1 MAGENKLNV
10 VYIIK
15 EICFMKRNTFYED
28 QCCTS
33 CFDIEG
39 PKLLNAPRIWLC
51 VSIPLKKLILPVDDS
66 RSRLFSSQFS

>member
-1 MAGENKLNV
+1 MAGENRLNV

-39 PKLLNAPRIWLC
+39 AKTTEYPSYLAVC
-51 VSIPLKKLILPVDDS
+51 VHSTEETDITCL
-66 RSRLFSSQFS
+66 R